1 MPIEYLGLDR
11 INGPLV
17 VLEGCRDAF
26 YEEIVEFV
34 VEGNKKKLGKIIELY
49 EDKAIIQVFDTTDNM
64 GLSNTHTRLIG
75 ASNGNFSLSRH
86 PREDIK
92 RPWEAYRRTGT
103 HCVGRKTQCQR
114 TTPESGPQ
122 GVSAKFYMH
131 RDFGN

>member
-64 GLSNTHTRLIG
+64 GLSNTHTSTDWDPLC
-75 ASNGNFSLSRH
+75 
-86 PREDIK
+86 
-92 RPWEAYRRTGT
+92 RT
-103 HCVGRKTQCQR
+103 
-114 TTPESGPQ
+114 
-122 GVSAKFYMH
+122 
-131 RDFGN
+131 